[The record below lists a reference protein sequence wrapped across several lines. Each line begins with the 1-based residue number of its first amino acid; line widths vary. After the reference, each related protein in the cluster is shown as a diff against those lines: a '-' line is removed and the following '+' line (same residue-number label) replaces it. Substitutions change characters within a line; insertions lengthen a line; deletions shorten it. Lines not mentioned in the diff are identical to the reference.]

1 MDKLF
6 YIAASGAKQNMMAQ
20 AAHANNLA
28 NAGTTGFKADFNQH
42 RSMPVYGDGMPTR
55 AFAMAER
62 PGTDFKYGSLVTT
75 GRDLDV
81 AVKGDGW
88 IVVQDAQGNPAYSRS
103 GSFHISPDGLLVNSE
118 GLLVMGDGESPIAIP
133 PSEKV
138 QIGTDGTITVKPLG
152 STPTELEVVDRLWL
166 AKPDQAN
173 LTKGPDGLFRNLD
186 GAVDE
191 PRADVAV
198 VSGAIEGSNVNAV
211 EELIGMITHSRQF
224 EMQVKMIKT
233 AEEMDTASAR
243 LLQS

>member
-1 MDKLF
+1 MGGSILFLLITSSIGKGIAASLSDNNYVKLLTLAVSEIKRYVMDKLF

-88 IVVQDAQGNPAYSRS
+88 IVVQDAQ
-103 GSFHISPDGLLVNSE
+103 
-118 GLLVMGDGESPIAIP
+118 
-133 PSEKV
+133 
-138 QIGTDGTITVKPLG
+138 
-152 STPTELEVVDRLWL
+152 
-166 AKPDQAN
+166 
-173 LTKGPDGLFRNLD
+173 
-186 GAVDE
+186 
-191 PRADVAV
+191 
-198 VSGAIEGSNVNAV
+198 
-211 EELIGMITHSRQF
+211 
-224 EMQVKMIKT
+224 
-233 AEEMDTASAR
+233 
-243 LLQS
+243 